1 MILSLQLP
9 LLNTSAL
16 SVSICTLVLLFVLSI
31 VEFFHAIEKKTA
43 FLHDTFIHFCYVS
56 PTIHTTIKTQ
66 LILWSRH
73 LSGPQSQQNPH
84 PNKQSLHTSK
94 VSGGPRFFRC
104 NHPESETS
112 GCCAGKAESQSTN
125 QHSLYPQQQSYNFS
139 FSPPTLFKSISHR
152 VPDNTNSG

>member
-1 MILSLQLP
+1 M
-9 LLNTSAL
+9 LL
-16 SVSICTLVLLFVLSI
+16 
-31 VEFFHAIEKKTA
+31 KKTA

-84 PNKQSLHTSK
+84 PNKQPLHTSK

-125 QHSLYPQQQSYNFS
+125 QHSLSAEWSEQTSDGFPRTPFYQHRHI
-139 FSPPTLFKSISHR
+139 LHHSHDGLLCCNR
-152 VPDNTNSG
+152 SRHSHSVPFGCRAL